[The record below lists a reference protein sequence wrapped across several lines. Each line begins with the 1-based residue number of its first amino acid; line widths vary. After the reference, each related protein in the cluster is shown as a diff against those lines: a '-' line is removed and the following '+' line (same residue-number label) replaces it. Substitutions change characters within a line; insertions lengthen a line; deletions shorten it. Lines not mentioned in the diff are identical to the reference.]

1 MKLDFDPDP
10 YGVAAHA
17 VYAASA
23 GSGKTHQL
31 TNRYLRLL
39 LAGVR
44 VEALGQ
50 QDNPFAPERILATTF
65 TKKAAGEI
73 RARVIQRLLDT
84 PKLVKTLAQVEQD
97 KPSPTHLTDQE
108 VKRMLRLLANRMH
121 RLRIGTLDA
130 FVGSLAAVLAPELG
144 ITGEALVI
152 EEQWALAAKVRE
164 SAIEHALEQLGDKAG
179 EATLHA
185 LHDGFHGGAALG
197 KVLAPLSS
205 TVAQLLA
212 LYRENPEARWGIP
225 PAWCQ
230 SAPLSDAEVERLAD
244 NLRLWSQED
253 WKHASINKALEK
265 DANLV
270 GTPDWARQVDTA
282 AGIWGKVRQGENM
295 MYKKPLSLDLINAYE
310 RLIGHVDA
318 LEFERLSTMFAA
330 RKAFLG
336 VYDAGER
343 AVRRRLSV
351 SYYSDALEQLAQLP
365 EIFKPELYER
375 LDGQLDHLLFDE
387 FQDTSRAQ
395 WHLFEPLVSE
405 LRAGSERE
413 RSTLVVGDPKQAIYG
428 WRGGCVDLFHAA
440 QVGVSTYPLAVSYRS
455 SPAIMQTVNRVFVG
469 IADNPALMHDKLD
482 GAPLRAA
489 WSEFQPHQAANADMP
504 GAACLVTLGLAPT
517 ASGDEDDNEEGD
529 GSYAGA
535 VANYVAYTLSAH
547 DFNSAGVLVRG
558 NAMGQA
564 LLLALRKVA
573 PADWS
578 VEGEKGC
585 LIADHPAV
593 APCLAWLRLADN
605 PDDLIA
611 AAQVA
616 ASPLEKNRDRQE
628 AGVNQDSTPAPLR
641 SRFFHAS
648 PWLNLDSLKACA
660 AQTSAQAHSQLTQ
673 TGLLA
678 TLAGLRIRLLPSC
691 NASAEAAL
699 DHLLVLAADF
709 EQNDRLRT
717 GGAARFLS
725 FVADQALPGGVMQQG
740 KKTLRVMTLHK
751 SKGLEFDAVFMPDLH
766 GKLQGSKNPTALVR
780 RATPAAAPSAV
791 LPYLKEAQVAAF
803 GPQAKQLADSAF
815 TAQVQE
821 SLCLLYVGMT
831 RAQRFLAL
839 LVPPIRET
847 KSGLSKVGRDDLSP
861 AALLRHALGAP
872 MDAPEENKGEQSL
885 WQTKH
890 GTLPAKPPTAP
901 APQAP
906 AAAPPPARAPIVF
919 GNQKQKR
926 GFTFASPSAGAHFQE
941 AGASATVDTAAS
953 DHAKTLGTLVHAYF
967 EHVGFVD
974 QSPAPDLA
982 ILAALQTRAQVAP
995 TLLEEAKRVIAAAL
1009 AAPAVH
1015 AALSRRGAATLHVE
1029 QPMLGRNAEGKP
1041 VFGIADRVVI
1051 WEENGRATRAEIL
1064 DYKTDTLAGPD
1075 SAAQARQRH
1084 GSQLNAYRALLAE
1097 ALSVPANRVKAQLVL
1112 VRSGEVVEIQDG
1124 PLGY

>member
-1 MKLDFDPDP
+1 MSHAMKLGFDPDP

-108 VKRMLRLLANRMH
+108 VKRMLRMLANRMH
-121 RLRIGTLDA
+121 RLRIGTMDA

-144 ITGEALVI
+144 TTGEALVI

-197 KVLAPLSS
+197 KVLAPLSN

-230 SAPLSDAEVERLAD
+230 STPLSDAQVAQLAD

-270 GTPDWARQVDTA
+270 GSPDWARQVDTA
-282 AGIWGKVRQGENM
+282 AGIWGKVRLGENM

-318 LEFERLSTMFAA
+318 MEFERLNTMFAA
-330 RKAFLG
+330 RKAFLS

-395 WHLFEPLVSE
+395 WHLFEPLVAE

-440 QVGVSTYPLAVSYRS
+440 QAGVSTYPLAVSYRS
-455 SPAIMQTVNRVFVG
+455 SPAIMETVNRVFAG

-489 WSEFQPHQAANADMP
+489 WAEFQPHQAANADMP
-504 GAACLVTLGLAPT
+504 GAACLVTLGLSPN

-529 GSYAGA
+529 GSYASA
-535 VANYVAYTLSAH
+535 VANHVAHTLSAH
-547 DFNSAGVLVRG
+547 DFKSAGVLVRG

-573 PADWS
+573 PTDWS
-578 VEGEKGC
+578 VEGEKGR

-593 APCLAWLRLADN
+593 APCLAWLRLADS

-611 AAQVA
+611 AAKVA
-616 ASPLEKNRDRQE
+616 SSPLET
-628 AGVNQDSTPAPLR
+628 AATPLTPA
-641 SRFFHAS
+641 AI
-648 PWLNLDSLKACA
+648 KACA
-660 AQTSAQAHSQLTQ
+660 TQTSALARSQLAQ

-678 TLAGLRIRLLPSC
+678 TLAGLRNRLRPSC
-691 NASAEAAL
+691 NTSAVAAL
-699 DHLLVLAADF
+699 DHLLVLAAAF

-717 GGAARFLS
+717 DGPARFLG

-766 GKLQGSKNPTALVR
+766 GKLQGSKNPTALIK
-780 RATPAAAPSAV
+780 RATPVAKPSAV
-791 LPYLKEAQVAAF
+791 WPYLKEAQVAAF
-803 GPQAKQLADSAF
+803 GPQAKQLGDSAF

-831 RAQRFLAL
+831 RAERFLAL

-872 MDAPEENKGEQSL
+872 MDAAEEGKGEQSL
-885 WQTKH
+885 WRTGH
-890 GTLPAKPPTAP
+890 GTLPATKPRPAP
-901 APQAP
+901 APQTP
-906 AAAPPPARAPIVF
+906 AITPATAHHPIVF

-926 GFTFASPSAGAHFQE
+926 GFTFTSPSAGGHLQE
-941 AGASATVDTAAS
+941 ADADLGSSTLTNE
-953 DHAKTLGTLVHAYF
+953 HAKQLGTLVHAYF
-967 EHVGFVD
+967 ERVGFVD
-974 QSPAPDLA
+974 EGPAPDLA
-982 ILAALQTRAQVAP
+982 SLATLGNSAQVTPAV
-995 TLLEEAKRVIAAAL
+995 LEEAHHLIAAAV
-1009 AAPAVH
+1009 AAPTVR
-1015 AALSRRGAATLHVE
+1015 AALSRRGAARLHVE
-1029 QPMLGRNAEGKP
+1029 QPLLGCLADGKP
-1041 VFGIADRVVI
+1041 VFGIADRVLV
-1051 WEENGRATRAEIL
+1051 WEENGRVVGAEIL
-1064 DYKTDTLAGPD
+1064 DYKTDTLTGPD

-1084 GSQLNAYRALLAE
+1084 DAQLNAYRALLAK
-1097 ALSVPANRVKAQLVL
+1097 ALGLPTSKVKAQLLL
-1112 VRSGEVVEIQDG
+1112 VRSGEVVEIQ
-1124 PLGY
+1124 